1 MQSKQ
6 QVGWCALALSLAIV
20 SVGTLRAGDDDEISK
35 ATKSVNGVWKRVS
48 LIEDGQ
54 PAPDEEH
61 QGVLMTLRDGKW
73 TTKRNDEVVSEG
85 TFKIV
90 AIKNGVRQ
98 VEAIVEKG
106 ENAGATGKHISKIE
120 GDKLTVCRTSDSKEL
135 PTEFTSQLGSGQV
148 LVVWMRDQ
156 PQDR

>member
-1 MQSKQ
+1 MVRARDRS
-6 QVGWCALALSLAIV
+6 AIAYA
-20 SVGTLRAGDDDEISK
+20 GTLRADDDDAISK
-35 ATKSVNGVWKRVS
+35 ATKEANGVWKRVS

-61 QGVLMTLRDGKW
+61 QGVRLILREGKW
-73 TTKRNDEVVSEG
+73 TTKRNDEVVGEG

-90 AIKNGVRQ
+90 AVKIGVNQ
-98 VEAIVEKG
+98 VESTIEKG

-135 PTEFTSQLGSGQV
+135 PTEFASQPGSGQV
-148 LVVWMRDQ
+148 LVIWMREK
-156 PQDR
+156 P